1 MSQGGRKRYH
11 ALFLYDVH
19 SINTFGVRALRPKPT
34 RNTAK
39 VKKTIGLS
47 THCTGEN
54 VNHGE
59 LQRDAVVQRCS
70 KGFIAGF
77 RAVGGNSGNGL
88 GKEAPA
94 LDWCL

>member
-1 MSQGGRKRYH
+1 MQAMPSETGQIQSGTLI
-11 ALFLYDVH
+11 A
-19 SINTFGVRALRPKPT
+19 NCPQPKPT